1 MNLNPMANIILF
13 DNEVRDQLLPFTFL
27 RPVCELRIGILTIRE
42 KWERWMDGFVAF
54 ITQDYL
60 AQKYP
65 IDFGEENYLIN
76 GSVLPSPQLCTLLRQ
91 MEFNEAFLRGDE
103 LIAAK
108 LDGRQ
113 FERLI
118 NDEDFG
124 ELKGF
129 DLENTEYLKINHPW
143 DLFLYNGE
151 AIESDFELLTQGRRS
166 QPLSP
171 SNRLIGEPERLFIEP
186 GASVEGATIN
196 TTTGPV
202 YIGAGA
208 VVMEGCLIRGG
219 LALGEQ
225 ATLKMGAKIY
235 GPTTIGPHCRVAGE
249 VKNAVFLGRSNKAHD
264 GYLGNS
270 VIGEWCN
277 LGANTNCSN
286 LKNTWSEVTVWS
298 YADID
303 FSPSGQRF
311 CGLFM
316 GDHSMSGI
324 NSMFNTGTV
333 VGVGCNIFGS
343 GFPARFIP
351 SFSWGGSDGL
361 TTYRTDRAFD
371 AIERMMTAHGRQ
383 LEVEERLILLRVF
396 EETHK
401 FRIWEED

>member
-1 MNLNPMANIILF
+1 MANIILF

-27 RPVCELRIGILTIRE
+27 RPVCELRVGLLSIRE
-42 KWERWMDGFVAF
+42 KWERWMNGPVAF

-65 IDFGEENYLIN
+65 IDYGAENYLIN

-91 MEFNEAFLRGDE
+91 MEFNEAFLQGDE

-108 LDGRQ
+108 MDGRQ

-118 NDEDFG
+118 NDDDFS

-129 DLENTEYLKINHPW
+129 DLENTQYLKINHPW
-143 DLFLYNGE
+143 DLFLHNRE
-151 AIESDFELLTQGRRS
+151 AIRADFELLTKGRDS
-166 QPLSP
+166 APLP
-171 SNRLIGEPERLFIEP
+171 ASNSLVGDARQLFIEE
-186 GASVEGATIN
+186 GASVEGAFIN
-196 TTTGPV
+196 TTGGPV

-208 VVMEGCLIRGG
+208 TVMEGCMIRDG
-219 LALGEQ
+219 LALGAG

-249 VKNAVFLGRSNKAHD
+249 VKNSIFLGHTNKAHD
-264 GYLGNS
+264 GYIGNS

-277 LGANTNCSN
+277 LGANTSCSN
-286 LKNTWSEVTVWS
+286 LKNTWDEVTVWS
-298 YADID
+298 YANID
-303 FSPSGQRF
+303 FSPSRQRF

-324 NSMFNTGTV
+324 NTMFNTGTV
-333 VGVGCNIFGS
+333 VGVGCNVYGS

-351 SFSWGGSDGL
+351 SFSWGGPGGL
-361 TTYRTDRAFD
+361 TTYRPDKAFES
-371 AIERMMTAHGRQ
+371 IEKMMAFHGRG
-383 LEVEERLILLRVF
+383 LEVEERLILLRIF
-396 EETHK
+396 EESHQ
-401 FRIWEED
+401 FRIWED